1 MNRDVHPTSELA
13 LLIFMPL
20 FIQGARKG
28 GVKVKGKTEP
38 RLYTPPLRE
47 LTEDTSLGFLC
58 ISYAEVELKEK
69 LYPWQKWALI
79 HALEITGDLQK
90 EWRFRFRTILFMIA
104 RQNGKTKLSYIIA
117 SFFMNVLE
125 AESIFG
131 TSLSLDKA
139 EEVWESVIA
148 AQESNP
154 ALSKSIERVARTNG
168 NKRLILKNGSTYKVG
183 APTRRAGRGDS
194 NDLVLLDEIREQ
206 RDFEVMAAATA
217 STVAK
222 PNGVII
228 CFSNAGDPD
237 SIVLRQLRS
246 TALERI
252 TGDKAAD
259 FGGDID
265 GDNLGLFEWS
275 SPEGAS
281 TDDFEALSYAN
292 PALGYG
298 RLTERALM
306 ASRQTLPENKFR
318 SECMCQQVETILPA
332 PFPDGA
338 WEAGIDETSCIAPES
353 EIYYGI
359 DMSQDRTW
367 VSIAVCGLREDGNA
381 HIEVV
386 ARRSGI
392 AWAEEWFRVRAL
404 RGKMNLAFQGRGAP
418 VTGTAELLCTIAGVE
433 RYAIEGAELTSSW
446 GRFWDGIAACGD
458 PTRGGLKIYHLPQP
472 VMDLPAKTMQLRN
485 LGGGVE
491 LPDRVKS
498 PDEISALYACFMAFA
513 AATKL
518 DTKQTKIYESAYAAG
533 GSVAFV

>member
-1 MNRDVHPTSELA
+1 M
-13 LLIFMPL
+13 
-20 FIQGARKG
+20 KG
-28 GVKVKGKTEP
+28 RTEP
-38 RLYTPPLRE
+38 RIYTPPLRE

-58 ISYAEVELKEK
+58 IQYAEEKLKEK

-79 HALEITGDLQK
+79 HALEIVGDLQT
-90 EWRFRFRTILFMIA
+90 EWKFRFRTILFMIA

-117 SFFMNVLE
+117 SFFMNILE

-139 EEVWESVIA
+139 EEVWEAVIE
-148 AQESNP
+148 AQENSPELN
-154 ALSKSIERVARTNG
+154 KQIERVARTNG

-194 NDLVLLDEIREQ
+194 NDLVLLDEVREQ
-206 RDFEVMAAATA
+206 RDFEVLAAATA

-222 PNGVII
+222 PNAIVI

-237 SIVLRQLRS
+237 SVVLRQLRS

-252 TGDKAAD
+252 TGDKASD
-259 FGGDID
+259 FGGDVD

-275 SPEGAS
+275 SPEDAA
-281 TDDFEALSYAN
+281 TDDLEALAYAN

-318 SECMCQQVETILPA
+318 SECMCQQVETILPQ

-338 WEAGIDETSCIAPES
+338 WDAGIDEKSFIAPES
-353 EIYYGI
+353 EVFYGI
-359 DMSQDRTW
+359 DMSQDRNW
-367 VSIAVCGLREDGNA
+367 VSIATCGLREDGNI

-392 AWAEEWFRVRAL
+392 AWAEDWFRARAL
-404 RGKMNLAFQGRGAP
+404 RGKMKLAFQGRGAP
-418 VTGTAELLCTIAGVE
+418 VTGTAELLCTIPGIE
-433 RYAIEGAELTSSW
+433 RYAIEGTELTSSW

-458 PTRGGLKIYHLPQP
+458 PQRGGMKIYHLPQP
-472 VMDLPAKTMQLRN
+472 VLDLPAKTMQLRN

-498 PDEISALYACFMAFA
+498 PDEISSIYACFMAFA
-513 AATKL
+513 AATRIE
-518 DTKQTKIYESAYAAG
+518 DTNKSKIYASAYAT
-533 GSVAFV
+533 GSPVVFV